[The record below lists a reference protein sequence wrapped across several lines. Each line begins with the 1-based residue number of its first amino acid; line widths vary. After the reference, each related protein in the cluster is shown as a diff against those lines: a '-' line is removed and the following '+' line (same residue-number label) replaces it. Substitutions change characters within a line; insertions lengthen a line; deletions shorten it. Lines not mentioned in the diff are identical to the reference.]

1 MIRCAGR
8 EDLPQLTALWGVCF
22 GDSEEEIGAF
32 WKLLSGKARVFC
44 AREGKSVVSM
54 ACALPVQLVD
64 AQGESHPAAYLYAVG
79 KAPAYRRRGLC
90 AQVLSF
96 AEDDLRKS
104 GAEYALLVP
113 SSPSLFEFYQKFGY
127 RTAFYRAR
135 EEISVPACAGTVSRI
150 GAEEYFNLRE
160 LLLFENF
167 ISCGP
172 EFLAYQAVTDRLYR
186 IETRDRLF
194 CAVCS
199 EAGGQLRI
207 KELLPYEPAA
217 AALLLQSLGCAGGDC
232 LAPGETIPF
241 GMCRSLR
248 GAPLPA
254 GVYLG
259 LALD

>member
-79 KAPAYRRRGLC
+79 TAPAYRRRGLS

-113 SSPSLFEFYQKFGY
+113 SSPSLFEFYQKLGY

-241 GMCRSLR
+241 GMCKPLR